1 MVYGFR
7 WVFYGLCKY
16 IMHLD
21 KMNTPLV
28 TIAIPIYNAE
38 RYLRNAIQS
47 CINQT
52 YKSWELLLMCD
63 GSTDQST
70 VIAKEFADRDS
81 RIKLIDDG
89 QNRGLIARLNQSV
102 DMCRT
107 KYYARMDADDIMCIN
122 RLEEQVTFMEEHTE
136 VDVCGSSIMTIDNNN
151 VIIGSG
157 FNNGKVYGFIHPT
170 VMGRTRWFKANHY
183 ADWALRAE
191 DFELWTRTS
200 SRSNF
205 YAIAKPLL
213 FYREFGVP
221 TFKKYYLSQ
230 RTVIC
235 VARHYKEYGKS
246 FPWFIKLSIFSYVKI
261 FINVF
266 MALIGK
272 MDLLV
277 AMRRRVPVPEEFML
291 KEIDM
296 YKAIAGYD
304 YEN

>member
-1 MVYGFR
+1 MGYNGSFKKVSKNR
-7 WVFYGLCKY
+7 
-16 IMHLD
+16 

-70 VIAKEFADRDS
+70 AIAKEFADGDS

-89 QNRGLIARLNQSV
+89 QNKGLIARLNQSV
-102 DMCRT
+102 EMCKT

-122 RLEEQVTFMEEHTE
+122 RLEEQVKFMEEHTE
-136 VDVCGSSIMTIDNNN
+136 VDVCGSSIMTIDNKNT
-151 VIIGSG
+151 IIGSG
-157 FNNGKVYGFIHPT
+157 FNTGKVFGFIHPT
-170 VMGRTRWFKANHY
+170 VMGRTQWFKANPY
-183 ADWALRAE
+183 AEWALRAE

-200 SRSNF
+200 GRSNF

-230 RTVIC
+230 ITIIR
-235 VARHYKEYGKS
+235 VARRHKKYGKS
-246 FPWFIKLSIFSYVKI
+246 LLWFVKLSIFSYVKI
-261 FINVF
+261 FINAF

-291 KEIDM
+291 KEIDVS
-296 YKAIAGYD
+296 KAITCYD